1 MSFISL
7 AGHMAGPALL
17 GARIA
22 RIARMEV
29 IWVLAPPQPVRP
41 KTVPQ
46 RFLAKKTVP
55 SGYLT

>member
-17 GARIA
+17 GA